1 MDTLAIFILSKDV
14 YWDCNSITRE
24 GEQIVHRTSYD
35 YGSSRSGCDCQVVYH
50 WRIERDRIVIQ
61 YFVVIHFF
69 NKDVT
74 REILSYN
81 PIETQR
87 NWCSWALVT
96 IIIIILKI
104 VIITWSQ
111 ERNCHRTN
119 WLSGI
124 IIWIVELK
132 FLSRWTI
139 GKNTS
144 ILECIKYHFV
154 KLLFSSKDTLDSSC
168 NWKGII
174 ANGIIIHMFEC
185 NLSIQ
190 NNDLQE
196 LL

>member
-1 MDTLAIFILSKDV
+1 MIRPWISKGSISTEKEPTPLPYNGATAVAFEMLISFWIKKELNGITNTLDTLAIFILSKDV

-87 NWCSWALVT
+87 NWCSWAIVT
-96 IIIIILKI
+96 
-104 VIITWSQ
+104 S
-111 ERNCHRTN
+111 
-119 WLSGI
+119 
-124 IIWIVELK
+124 
-132 FLSRWTI
+132 
-139 GKNTS
+139 
-144 ILECIKYHFV
+144 
-154 KLLFSSKDTLDSSC
+154 
-168 NWKGII
+168 
-174 ANGIIIHMFEC
+174 
-185 NLSIQ
+185 
-190 NNDLQE
+190 
-196 LL
+196 